1 MPENDVQTD
10 LKKRARR
17 RLVGAIALALI
28 AAIVLPM
35 VMDSEPRSGS
45 NELSIR
51 IPSQEGGNTA
61 ANVIKGNSPPPG
73 APGMPADSA
82 ASQQVPAPVE
92 VPPDEP
98 VPDAEVEKPAAAP
111 VVTAPS
117 AVAVSSASRSSVS
130 SRQASSRATSS
141 RHVDES
147 QRARDILEGRSGA
160 ASASSS
166 RAAAG
171 KVHVQ
176 VGIYKDEANARETVT
191 RAAAAGVTL
200 RTEKA
205 GDKTRVISAA
215 LEDRAAA
222 ERLIEKLKK
231 AGLNG
236 FVTAK

>member
-61 ANVIKGNSPPPG
+61 ANLIKGNAPAPE

-82 ASQQVPAPVE
+82 ASQQLPVPVE

-98 VPDAEVEKPAAAP
+98 VPDPESSARP
-111 VVTAPS
+111 VVPPPS
-117 AVAVSSASRSSVS
+117 AVVASSAAPKSAS
-130 SRQASSRATSS
+130 SRQASSRAASS
-141 RHVDES
+141 RHADEA
-147 QRARDILEGRSGA
+147 QRAREILEGRSGA

-166 RAAAG
+166 RASVG

-176 VGIYKDEANARETVT
+176 VGIYKDEANARETVA
-191 RAAAAGVTL
+191 RAAAAGVSL

-215 LEDRAAA
+215 LDDRAAA
-222 ERLIEKLKK
+222 EKLIDKLKK